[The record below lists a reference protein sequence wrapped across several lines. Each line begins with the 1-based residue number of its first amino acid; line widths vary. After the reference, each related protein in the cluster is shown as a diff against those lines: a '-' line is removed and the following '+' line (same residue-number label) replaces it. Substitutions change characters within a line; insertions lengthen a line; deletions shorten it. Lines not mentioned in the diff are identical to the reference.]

1 MKKLLSSTLFV
12 FLVANAFAQSINDG
26 LKLMDNDDME
36 KARTAF
42 AAYTKANPTDADGFF
57 HLANVNAILHDD
69 AAAKTNYAAAVA
81 ANPKAALSQIAAGR
95 IALAAKDTKAA
106 EKAFEKAQYTGRKST
121 DTYRLIAESY
131 VALKNWAKA
140 DEWYNLGTDKDNQ
153 NSRLYM
159 SIGDRYLAQ
168 NNGGDAVTNY
178 ERANFYDKTNAIAFL
193 KVAAVQK
200 RGRLPKERLVA
211 LEKAKAINDKL
222 PAIHRDLADYY
233 EGQRD
238 YLKAKEAY
246 KKYMD
251 LTGAD
256 IDMQIHYL
264 NICFFCKEYKDV
276 LTSAEA
282 ILKANPNKCEV
293 YRAIGY
299 AHSGLKDSVKSVSA
313 LEKLIACS
321 KPETLKATDYELY
334 GDGLMRLKKD
344 SLALLAF
351 DKGLALD
358 STSYSPAE
366 RAAQNCKDANKF
378 GLAAKYLAI
387 VAARKPNA
395 GTQDIFNVG
404 YYYYTAKDYT
414 NAEAWFK
421 KVIAKAPTSVTGYQ
435 WAADAVVQLD
445 PNTEKAAAKGYYE
458 KVVELGTK
466 DEAAKTKNADALK
479 TAYGYLA
486 VVACKAKDVAKAT
499 EYANLILATTPDDP
513 NAKSILAGGCN

>member
-26 LKLMDNDDME
+26 LKLMDNDDLE
-36 KARTAF
+36 KARTTF

-159 SIGDRYLAQ
+159 SIGDRFLAQ
-168 NNGGDAVTNY
+168 NNGGEAVSNY
-178 ERANFYDKTNAIAFL
+178 ERANFYDKTNAVAWL

-200 RGRLPKERLVA
+200 RGRSPRERFVA
-211 LEKAKAINDKL
+211 LEKAKDINDKL
-222 PAIHRDLADYY
+222 PAIHRDLADYF

-251 LTGAD
+251 LTGSD

-276 LTSAEA
+276 LSSAEA
-282 ILKANPNKCEV
+282 ILKANPNKNEV

-299 AHSGLKDSVKSVSA
+299 AHLALGDSIKSVA
-313 LEKLIACS
+313 AMEKLIASS
-321 KPETLKATDYELY
+321 KKETIKATDYEFY
-334 GDGLMRLKKD
+334 GNGLMKLKKD
-344 SLALLAF
+344 SLGLLAF
-351 DKGLALD
+351 DQALAID
-358 STSYSPAE
+358 STNYSPAE
-366 RAAQNCKDANKF
+366 TAAKACVNANKF
-378 GLAAKYLAI
+378 ALAAKYSSIA
-387 VAARKPNA
+387 AARNSNA
-395 GTQDIFNVG
+395 GTQTIFNVG
-404 YYYYTAKDYT
+404 YYYSLAKDYT

-435 WAADAVVQLD
+435 WAADVATQLD
-445 PNTEKAAAKGYYE
+445 PTTEKAAAKGYYE
-458 KVVELGTK
+458 KIVEISTK
-466 DEAAKTKNADALK
+466 DEAAKTKNAEVLK

-499 EYANLILATTPDDP
+499 EYANLILATSPDDA
-513 NAKSILAGGCN
+513 NAKSIIAGGCN